1 MFLYD
6 KCTRGWY
13 LGLWHPPFF
22 FFFELLDQWI
32 LDCKF
37 KNLCITKNFSF
48 SIFISLFF
56 YVLIWRQKK
65 LFNFFFIYIK
75 CESYLFFFF
84 FGEKKCESYQ
94 VVRMIGSGFVTHLFK
109 FDLIRI
115 RPNQIQT
122 LDLTFLP
129 YMTMHKWNY

>member
-37 KNLCITKNFSF
+37 KNLCITKKFSF

-65 LFNFFFIYIK
+65 LFNFFFIYKK
-75 CESYLFFFF
+75 CESNLFFFF
-84 FGEKKCESYQ
+84 FGEKNFESYQ